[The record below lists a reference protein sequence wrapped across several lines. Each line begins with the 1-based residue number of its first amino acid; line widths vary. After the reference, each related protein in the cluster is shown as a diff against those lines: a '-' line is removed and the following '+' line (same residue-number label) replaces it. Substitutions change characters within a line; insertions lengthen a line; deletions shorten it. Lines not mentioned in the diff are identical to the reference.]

1 VWWSLLVNALLLIG
15 LGVGVWLVLREIQYR
30 QMDDRMLISAAELA
44 RSMDIDALE
53 VTIPQS
59 ELTELSDRGV
69 FGWVVTSSGH
79 VLKAF
84 GQAESLPWP
93 GLQAPASFHDLTL
106 GSTEI
111 RLYQQAPVREDSQDV
126 EGIALVMATS
136 REPAERTSRAILL
149 ILSVAMPLGLA
160 VAAAGA
166 MFLARRAL
174 APISTI
180 TAQARRIGRAN
191 LSERLALPGP
201 RDEVGQLADTF
212 DDMLDRLQAAFEHER
227 QFLADASHELR
238 TPLGLLRMQI
248 DLAQSRPR
256 DAATL
261 TAMVRAMGGDVDRM
275 TRLVEAMLALTRLER
290 AQTVP
295 VPVDL
300 YDVLSGLVS
309 QLQPLALER
318 QITLT
323 LDGPAEAH
331 VLGDRD
337 RLVQLFL
344 NLLDNALKYTLPGG
358 PIGVR
363 VQPVAATWQV
373 AVADSGPGIPAEHL
387 PHLFDR
393 FYRVDTS
400 RARATGGVGLGLAIA
415 QTIAQQHGG
424 AIAVASYAGQGTI
437 FTVTLPRAT
446 RPRLLTQP
454 LKTPIPAL
462 GPGSRQGSGYG
473 GPGAAD
479 SESGRR
485 GRSQENIGDRVPGDD
500 RTE

>member
-1 VWWSLLVNALLLIG
+1 MPALSGPWWAHFRARLHTLRVRLVLWSLLVNALLLIG
-15 LGVGVWLVLREIQYR
+15 LGVGVGLVLRQIQYR
-30 QMDDRMLISAAELA
+30 QMDDRLRVSAAELA
-44 RSMDIDALE
+44 RSVQMNNSQ
-53 VTIPQS
+53 VTIRQG
-59 ELTELSDRGV
+59 ELTELADRGV
-69 FGWVVTSSGH
+69 FGWVVDPAGKI
-79 VLKAF
+79 LKAF

-93 GLQAPASFHDLTL
+93 GLGAPASFRDLTL
-106 GSTEI
+106 GSSEV
-111 RLYQQAPVREDSQDV
+111 RLYQPEPGPPGSR
-126 EGIALVMATS
+126 IADGVVLVLATS
-136 REPAERTSRAILL
+136 REPAERTSRAVLL
-149 ILSVAMPLGLA
+149 ILSVAIPLGLA

-212 DDMLDRLQAAFEHER
+212 DDMLERLQAAFEHER

-261 TAMVRAMGGDVDRM
+261 MAMVQAMGDDVDRM
-275 TRLVEAMLALTRLER
+275 TRLVEAMLTLTRLES
-290 AQTVP
+290 AQAAP
-295 VPVDL
+295 APVDL
-300 YDVLSGLVS
+300 CDVLGGLVS

-318 QITLT
+318 QITLA
-323 LDGPAEAH
+323 LDSPAEAR

-344 NLLDNALKYTLPGG
+344 NLLDNALKHTPQGG
-358 PIGVR
+358 QICVR
-363 VQPVAATWQV
+363 VQRTAAAWQIQ
-373 AVADSGPGIPAEHL
+373 VADSGPGIPSEHL

-400 RARATGGVGLGLAIA
+400 RARATGGLGLGLAIA

-424 AIAVASYAGQGTI
+424 AITVASDAGQGTT
-437 FTVTLPRAT
+437 FSVTL
-446 RPRLLTQP
+446 Q
-454 LKTPIPAL
+454 
-462 GPGSRQGSGYG
+462 
-473 GPGAAD
+473 AA
-479 SESGRR
+479 
-485 GRSQENIGDRVPGDD
+485 P
-500 RTE
+500 